1 MTETLFGKRLHDLRL
16 LKKMSQQQ
24 LADSLNK
31 WTKEHDPSNPSTIS
45 KSMISRWETGNTDPQ
60 MFYVRLVTKYFG
72 VNPEAFMNE
81 AWSLE
86 DDIIDN
92 SVNKNVFTKVNDILP
107 IYNKLHPERQQ
118 NVYTYAEDQL
128 KQQQNKNV
136 VPFPEQREVV
146 CGRGTAAGAPIDGA
160 TQDADVRRT
169 RVNVDDI
176 PASADEIVTVE
187 GDSME
192 PDYPKYSQI
201 FVRWQDTIDDGDLA
215 VVRVADEGVTFKQ
228 VSRDY
233 QQKKIVLHSLNDKYP
248 DRYLDPEDVSIIG
261 VVLN

>member
-1 MTETLFGKRLHDLRL
+1 MFAKNLRYL
-16 LKKMSQQQ
+16 RDKQGYDQQTF
-24 LADSLNK
+24 AAMVDRSV
-31 WTKEHDPSNPSTIS
+31 STIS
-45 KSMISRWETGNTDPQ
+45 EWESGKYTPKAGVLADIANIFGVRLDDMMNTD
-60 MFYVRLVTKYFG
+60 L
-72 VNPEAFMNE
+72 
-81 AWSLE
+81 SLAADE
-86 DDIIDN
+86 RTI
-92 SVNKNVFTKVNDILP
+92 KATAATMRQ
-107 IYNKLHPERQQ
+107 LHPARQQ

-128 KQQQNKNV
+128 KQQQNENAL
-136 VPFPEQREVV
+136 PFPEQREIVT
-146 CGRGTAAGAPIDGA
+146 GRGTAAGAPIDGA
-160 TQDADVRRT
+160 TQDAEVRRT

-248 DRYLDPEDVSIIG
+248 DRYIDPEDVSIIG
-261 VVLN
+261 VVIN

>member
-1 MTETLFGKRLHDLRL
+1 MFAKNLRYL
-16 LKKMSQQQ
+16 RDKQGYDQQTF
-24 LADSLNK
+24 AAMVDRSV
-31 WTKEHDPSNPSTIS
+31 STIS
-45 KSMISRWETGNTDPQ
+45 EWESGKYTPKAGVLADIANIFGVRLDDMMNTD
-60 MFYVRLVTKYFG
+60 L
-72 VNPEAFMNE
+72 
-81 AWSLE
+81 SLAADE
-86 DDIIDN
+86 RTI
-92 SVNKNVFTKVNDILP
+92 KATAATMRQ
-107 IYNKLHPERQQ
+107 LHPARQQ

-128 KQQQNKNV
+128 KQQQNENI
-136 VPFPEQREVV
+136 VPLPEQRDIVT
-146 CGRGTAAGAPIDGA
+146 GRGTAAGDPIDGA
-160 TQDADVRRT
+160 TQDAEVRRT

-248 DRYLDPEDVSIIG
+248 DRYLDPEDISIIG
-261 VVLN
+261 VVIN

>member
-1 MTETLFGKRLHDLRL
+1 MRAIRKQ
-16 LKKMSQQQ
+16 KKISADT
-24 LADSLNK
+24 LADAIGVSR
-31 WTKEHDPSNPSTIS
+31 STIFRYEKGDIEKVPIEVVAKVALALGVKPQVLMGL
-45 KSMISRWETGNTDPQ
+45 KSTG
-60 MFYVRLVTKYFG
+60 LVESIHDT
-72 VNPEAFMNE
+72 V
-81 AWSLE
+81 
-86 DDIIDN
+86 
-92 SVNKNVFTKVNDILP
+92 VQ
-107 IYNKLHPERQQ
+107 LHPDRQQ

-128 KQQQNKNV
+128 KEQQNENV
-136 VPFPEQREVV
+136 VPFPEQREIV

-160 TQDADVRRT
+160 TQDAEVRRT

-261 VVLN
+261 VVIN

>member
-1 MTETLFGKRLHDLRL
+1 MFAKNLKYLRAKRGYDQQTFAEMIHRSVSTVSEWESGKYTP
-16 LKKMSQQQ
+16 KAGI
-24 LADSLNK
+24 LADIANMFGVKLDDMMNK
-31 WTKEHDPSNPSTIS
+31 DLS
-45 KSMISRWETGNTDPQ
+45 KSTDNTAIEKTTNT
-60 MFYVRLVTKYFG
+60 MR
-72 VNPEAFMNE
+72 
-81 AWSLE
+81 
-86 DDIIDN
+86 
-92 SVNKNVFTKVNDILP
+92 
-107 IYNKLHPERQQ
+107 KLHPARQQ
-118 NVYTYAEDQL
+118 NVYTYAEGQL
-128 KQQQNKNV
+128 KEQQNENV
-136 VPFPEQREVV
+136 VPLPEQREIV
-146 CGRGTAAGAPIDGA
+146 CGRGTAAGAPIDGDA
-160 TQDADVRRT
+160 QDAEVRRT

-248 DRYLDPEDVSIIG
+248 DRYLDPEDISIIG
-261 VVLN
+261 VVIN

>member
-1 MTETLFGKRLHDLRL
+1 MPRHKLTAFELKLRETISAN
-16 LKKMSQQQ
+16 LKKVSGSISQQQ
-24 LADSLNK
+24 LSDMTGIPA
-31 WTKEHDPSNPSTIS
+31 STIS
-45 KSMISRWETGNTDPQ
+45 G
-60 MFYVRLVTKYFG
+60 YFSKRSTP
-72 VNPEAFMNE
+72 NPGSIQKIAD
-81 AWSLE
+81 ALK
-86 DDIIDN
+86 
-92 SVNKNVFTKVNDILP
+92 VNKSDIDPRFTTSILDGPADILP

-118 NVYTYAEDQL
+118 KVYTYAEKQL
-128 KQQQNKNV
+128 NEQQNENV

-160 TQDADVRRT
+160 TQDAEVRRT

>member
-1 MTETLFGKRLHDLRL
+1 MANRWPIERIRAVLKQRRINAGLSAEELAKRIGVSKTTIYRYESGEIE
-16 LKKMSQQQ
+16 KMPVNV
-24 LADSLNK
+24 LNK
-31 WTKEHDPSNPSTIS
+31 LANELNINPFFVLGIDDDDSRAAFDAVNLKNEIQRTLSSKEANHIST
-45 KSMISRWETGNTDPQ
+45 
-60 MFYVRLVTKYFG
+60 VR
-72 VNPEAFMNE
+72 
-81 AWSLE
+81 
-86 DDIIDN
+86 
-92 SVNKNVFTKVNDILP
+92 
-107 IYNKLHPERQQ
+107 KLHPERQQ
-118 NVYTYAEDQL
+118 KVYTYAEKQL
-128 KQQQNKNV
+128 NEQQNEHV
-136 VPFPEQREVV
+136 VPFTEQREIV
-146 CGRGTAAGAPIDGA
+146 CGRGTAAGAPIDGDA
-160 TQDADVRRT
+160 QDAEVRRT

-248 DRYLDPEDVSIIG
+248 DRYLDPEDISIIG

>member
-1 MTETLFGKRLHDLRL
+1 MKSTTAQRLNQLMTDRGLKQVDILNMSKPFQKSLGIKMGKSTLSQYVNGVQSPDQDRIYL
-16 LKKMSQQQ
+16 LAHTLNVSEPWLMGFDVPQERRSSKKTRE
-24 LADSLNK
+24 A
-31 WTKEHDPSNPSTIS
+31 ST
-45 KSMISRWETGNTDPQ
+45 
-60 MFYVRLVTKYFG
+60 
-72 VNPEAFMNE
+72 
-81 AWSLE
+81 
-86 DDIIDN
+86 
-92 SVNKNVFTKVNDILP
+92 DILP
-107 IYNKLHPERQQ
+107 IYNKLHPARQQ

-128 KQQQNKNV
+128 KQQQNENV
-136 VPFPEQREVV
+136 VPLPEQREVV

-160 TQDADVRRT
+160 TQDAEVRRT
-169 RVNVDDI
+169 RVNVNDI

-261 VVLN
+261 VVIN

>member
-1 MTETLFGKRLHDLRL
+1 MFAKNLKYLRAKRGYD
-16 LKKMSQQQ
+16 QQTF
-24 LADSLNK
+24 AGMIHRSV
-31 WTKEHDPSNPSTIS
+31 STIS
-45 KSMISRWETGNTDPQ
+45 EWESG
-60 MFYVRLVTKYFG
+60 KYTPKAGILADIANIFG
-72 VNPEAFMNE
+72 VKLDDMMN
-81 AWSLE
+81 
-86 DDIIDN
+86 IDLSKNTN
-92 SVNKNVFTKVNDILP
+92 SKVIDQTVSTMQQLQP
-107 IYNKLHPERQQ
+107 ARQQ
-118 NVYTYAEDQL
+118 KVYTYAEKQL
-128 KQQQNKNV
+128 KDQQNENV
-136 VPFPEQREVV
+136 VPFPEQREIVT
-146 CGRGTAAGAPIDGA
+146 GRGTAAGAPIDGA
-160 TQDADVRRT
+160 TQDAEVHRT
-169 RVNVDDI
+169 RVNVDNI

-233 QQKKIVLHSLNDKYP
+233 QQKKIVLHSLNDAYP

>member
-1 MTETLFGKRLHDLRL
+1 MPRHKLTAFELKLRETISAN
-16 LKKMSQQQ
+16 LKKVSGSISQQQ
-24 LADSLNK
+24 LSDMTGIPA
-31 WTKEHDPSNPSTIS
+31 STIS
-45 KSMISRWETGNTDPQ
+45 G
-60 MFYVRLVTKYFG
+60 YFSKRSTP
-72 VNPEAFMNE
+72 NPGSIQKIAD
-81 AWSLE
+81 ALK
-86 DDIIDN
+86 
-92 SVNKNVFTKVNDILP
+92 VNKSDIDPRFTTSILDGPADILP
-107 IYNKLHPERQQ
+107 IYNKLHPARQQ

-128 KQQQNKNV
+128 KQQQNENI
-136 VPFPEQREVV
+136 VPLPEQREVV
-146 CGRGTAAGAPIDGA
+146 CGRGTAAGDPIDGD
-160 TQDADVRRT
+160 TQDAEVRRT

-261 VVLN
+261 VVIN

>member
-1 MTETLFGKRLHDLRL
+1 MPRHKLTAFEIKLRETISAN
-16 LKKMSQQQ
+16 LKKLSVGISQQQ
-24 LADSLNK
+24 LSDMTGIPA
-31 WTKEHDPSNPSTIS
+31 STIS
-45 KSMISRWETGNTDPQ
+45 G
-60 MFYVRLVTKYFG
+60 YFAKRSTP
-72 VNPEAFMNE
+72 NPGAIQKI
-81 AWSLE
+81 ADALK
-86 DDIIDN
+86 
-92 SVNKNVFTKVNDILP
+92 VNKSDIDPRFTTSIFEEPSDILP
-107 IYNKLHPERQQ
+107 IYNKLHPARQQ
-118 NVYTYAEDQL
+118 NVYTYAEKQL
-128 KQQQNKNV
+128 NEQQNENV

-146 CGRGTAAGAPIDGA
+146 CGRGTAAGAPIDGDA
-160 TQDADVRRT
+160 QDVEAHRT

-248 DRYLDPEDVSIIG
+248 DRYLDPEDISIIG
-261 VVLN
+261 VVIN

>member
-1 MTETLFGKRLHDLRL
+1 MNVGERMRIIRKQ
-16 LKKMSQQQ
+16 KKISADT
-24 LADSLNK
+24 LADAIGVSRSTVFRYEKGDIEKVPIEVVAKVALALGVKPQTLMGLKSTGLVENI
-31 WTKEHDPSNPSTIS
+31 HDTVV
-45 KSMISRWETGNTDPQ
+45 Q
-60 MFYVRLVTKYFG
+60 
-72 VNPEAFMNE
+72 
-81 AWSLE
+81 
-86 DDIIDN
+86 
-92 SVNKNVFTKVNDILP
+92 
-107 IYNKLHPERQQ
+107 LHPTRQQ

-128 KQQQNKNV
+128 KQQQNENV
-136 VPFPEQREVV
+136 LPFPEQREIV

-160 TQDADVRRT
+160 TQDAEVRRT

-233 QQKKIVLHSLNDKYP
+233 QQKKIVLHSLNGKYP
-248 DRYLDPEDVSIIG
+248 DRYIDPEDVSIIG

>member
-1 MTETLFGKRLHDLRL
+1 MSYFSGNVKALRKQYGFDQATLAAKLGKRGGTSVANWEKGTAVPPVGVLSDMAHLFHVKIDDLMERDL
-16 LKKMSQQQ
+16 SKKGSI
-24 LADSLNK
+24 ADQ
-31 WTKEHDPSNPSTIS
+31 I
-45 KSMISRWETGNTDPQ
+45 
-60 MFYVRLVTKYFG
+60 
-72 VNPEAFMNE
+72 
-81 AWSLE
+81 
-86 DDIIDN
+86 
-92 SVNKNVFTKVNDILP
+92 NDTVV
-107 IYNKLHPERQQ
+107 KLHPARQQ
-118 NVYTYAEDQL
+118 NVYTYAENQL
-128 KQQQNKNV
+128 KQQQNENI
-136 VPFPEQREVV
+136 VPLPEQREIV
-146 CGRGTAAGAPIDGA
+146 CGRGTAAGDPIDGA
-160 TQDADVRRT
+160 TQDAEVRRT

>member
-1 MTETLFGKRLHDLRL
+1 MNVGERMRAIRKQ
-16 LKKMSQQQ
+16 KKISADT
-24 LADSLNK
+24 LADAIGVSR
-31 WTKEHDPSNPSTIS
+31 STIFRYEKGDIEKVPIEVVAKVALALGVKPQVLMGL
-45 KSMISRWETGNTDPQ
+45 KSTGLAESIHDTVVQ
-60 MFYVRLVTKYFG
+60 
-72 VNPEAFMNE
+72 
-81 AWSLE
+81 
-86 DDIIDN
+86 
-92 SVNKNVFTKVNDILP
+92 
-107 IYNKLHPERQQ
+107 LHPARQQ
-118 NVYTYAEDQL
+118 NVYTYAEGQL
-128 KQQQNKNV
+128 KEQQNENV
-136 VPFPEQREVV
+136 VPLPEQREIV
-146 CGRGTAAGAPIDGA
+146 CGRGTAAGAPIDGDA
-160 TQDADVRRT
+160 QDAEVRRT

>member
-1 MTETLFGKRLHDLRL
+1 MNSTTQARLKQIMNDRGLRQVDILRMSERWQKKFGIT
-16 LKKMSQQQ
+16 M
-24 LADSLNK
+24 
-31 WTKEHDPSNPSTIS
+31 S
-45 KSMISRWETGNTDPQ
+45 KSHLSQYVNGKSQPDKNKLLLLSNTLNVSEGWLMGFDVPKERRPDTRGNQNT
-60 MFYVRLVTKYFG
+60 
-72 VNPEAFMNE
+72 A
-81 AWSLE
+81 
-86 DDIIDN
+86 
-92 SVNKNVFTKVNDILP
+92 DILP
-107 IYNKLHPERQQ
+107 VYNKLHPTRQQ
-118 NVYTYAEDQL
+118 RVYTYAEDQL
-128 KQQQNKNV
+128 KQQQNENV

-146 CGRGTAAGAPIDGA
+146 TGRGTAAGDPIDGD
-160 TQDADVRRT
+160 TQDAEVRRT

-248 DRYLDPEDVSIIG
+248 DRYLDPEDISIIG

>member
-1 MTETLFGKRLHDLRL
+1 MSYFSGNVKALRKQYGFDQATLAAKLGKRGGTSVANWEKGTAVPPVGVLSDMAHLFHVKIDDLMERDL
-16 LKKMSQQQ
+16 SKKGSIVDQ
-24 LADSLNK
+24 
-31 WTKEHDPSNPSTIS
+31 I
-45 KSMISRWETGNTDPQ
+45 
-60 MFYVRLVTKYFG
+60 
-72 VNPEAFMNE
+72 
-81 AWSLE
+81 
-86 DDIIDN
+86 
-92 SVNKNVFTKVNDILP
+92 NDTVV
-107 IYNKLHPERQQ
+107 KLHPARQQ

-128 KQQQNKNV
+128 NEQQNENV
-136 VPFPEQREVV
+136 VQFSEQREIV
-146 CGRGTAAGAPIDGA
+146 CGRGTAAGAPIDGD
-160 TQDADVRRT
+160 TQDAEVRRT

-248 DRYLDPEDVSIIG
+248 DRYLDPEDISIIG

>member
-1 MTETLFGKRLHDLRL
+1 MNSTTQARLKQIMNDRGLRQVDILRMSERWQKKFGIT
-16 LKKMSQQQ
+16 M
-24 LADSLNK
+24 
-31 WTKEHDPSNPSTIS
+31 S
-45 KSMISRWETGNTDPQ
+45 KSHLSQYVNGKSQPDQNKLLLLSNTLNVSEGWLMGFDVPKERRPDTRGNQNT
-60 MFYVRLVTKYFG
+60 
-72 VNPEAFMNE
+72 A
-81 AWSLE
+81 
-86 DDIIDN
+86 
-92 SVNKNVFTKVNDILP
+92 DILP
-107 IYNKLHPERQQ
+107 VYNKLHPTRQQ
-118 NVYTYAEDQL
+118 RVYTYAEDQL
-128 KQQQNKNV
+128 KQQQNENV
-136 VPFPEQREVV
+136 LPFPEQREIVT
-146 CGRGTAAGAPIDGA
+146 GRGTAAGDPIDGD
-160 TQDADVRRT
+160 TQDAEVRRT

>member
-1 MTETLFGKRLHDLRL
+1 MNVGERMRAIRKQ
-16 LKKMSQQQ
+16 KKISADT
-24 LADSLNK
+24 LADAIGVSR
-31 WTKEHDPSNPSTIS
+31 STIFRYEKGDIEKVPIEVVAKVALALGVKPQVLMGL
-45 KSMISRWETGNTDPQ
+45 KSTG
-60 MFYVRLVTKYFG
+60 LVESIHDT
-72 VNPEAFMNE
+72 V
-81 AWSLE
+81 
-86 DDIIDN
+86 
-92 SVNKNVFTKVNDILP
+92 VQ
-107 IYNKLHPERQQ
+107 LHPDRQQ

-128 KQQQNKNV
+128 KEQQNENV
-136 VPFPEQREVV
+136 VPFPEQREIV

-160 TQDADVRRT
+160 TQDAEVRRT

-261 VVLN
+261 VVIN

>member
-1 MTETLFGKRLHDLRL
+1 MPNKSANILGPVIKELRKQ
-16 LKKMSQQQ
+16 KKMTQ
-24 LADSLNK
+24 ADLSRITGIAQN
-31 WTKEHDPSNPSTIS
+31 TIS
-45 KSMISRWETGNTDPQ
+45 NHENQNRALDENSIIKYAKALGVTPQSLYDSAIVKKSIDTKSMVVD
-60 MFYVRLVTKYFG
+60 VRQTAIDEINDVVKELVTPRVQKIAAYA
-72 VNPEAFMNE
+72 EKQLNE
-81 AWSLE
+81 
-86 DDIIDN
+86 
-92 SVNKNVFTKVNDILP
+92 
-107 IYNKLHPERQQ
+107 QQ
-118 NVYTYAEDQL
+118 NE
-128 KQQQNKNV
+128 NV
-136 VPFPEQREVV
+136 VPFPEQREIVT
-146 CGRGTAAGAPIDGA
+146 GRGTAAGAPIDGA
-160 TQDADVRRT
+160 TQDAEVRRT

-248 DRYLDPEDVSIIG
+248 DRYLDPEDISIIG
-261 VVLN
+261 VVIN

>member
-1 MTETLFGKRLHDLRL
+1 MKSTTAQRLNQLMTDRGLKQVDILNMSKPFQKSLDIKMGKSALSQYVNGVQSPDQDRIYLLAHTLNVSEPWLMGFDVPIERQ
-16 LKKMSQQQ
+16 S
-24 LADSLNK
+24 
-31 WTKEHDPSNPSTIS
+31 
-45 KSMISRWETGNTDPQ
+45 SRKT
-60 MFYVRLVTKYFG
+60 R
-72 VNPEAFMNE
+72 EAS
-81 AWSLE
+81 A
-86 DDIIDN
+86 
-92 SVNKNVFTKVNDILP
+92 DILP
-107 IYNKLHPERQQ
+107 IYNQLHQTRQQ
-118 NVYTYAEDQL
+118 RVYTYAEDQL
-128 KQQQNKNV
+128 KEQQNENV
-136 VPFPEQREVV
+136 VPFPEQREIV
-146 CGRGTAAGAPIDGA
+146 CGRGTAAGAPIDGDA
-160 TQDADVRRT
+160 QDAEAHRT

-248 DRYLDPEDVSIIG
+248 DRYLDPEDISIIG